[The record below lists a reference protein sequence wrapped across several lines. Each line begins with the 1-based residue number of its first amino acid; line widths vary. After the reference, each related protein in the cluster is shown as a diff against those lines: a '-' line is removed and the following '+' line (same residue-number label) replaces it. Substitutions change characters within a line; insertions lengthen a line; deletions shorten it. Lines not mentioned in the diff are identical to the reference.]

1 MLPPGEKHD
10 EFFTSA
16 SGTYRSQQARPDP
29 TRPSLAQGSDR
40 PVGGSEAGPPSSVGR
55 LLLLEG
61 GSGSGEG
68 LCLSLRMNLPT
79 GLLLAA
85 GAELQQATSGRPIH
99 I

>member
-1 MLPPGEKHD
+1 MMSFSPHLPAAHIG
-10 EFFTSA
+10 A
-16 SGTYRSQQARPDP
+16 SRPDP
-29 TRPSLAQGSDR
+29 TRPGLAWPGPARLRALTDQLAALKRD
-40 PVGGSEAGPPSSVGR
+40 PPSSVGR

-61 GSGSGEG
+61 GSGSAEG

>member
-1 MLPPGEKHD
+1 MMSFSHLPAAHIG
-10 EFFTSA
+10 A
-16 SGTYRSQQARPDP
+16 SRPDP
-29 TRPSLAQGSDR
+29 TRPGPAQGSDR
-40 PVGGSEAGPPSSVGR
+40 PVGGSEAGPPSSVGT

-61 GSGSGEG
+61 GSGSAEG